1 MIPNAFAG
9 VRVVEL
15 AQFVFVP
22 SAGALLADHGAE
34 VIHVET
40 IEGDPYRNFRGRG
53 DGAVNLSMEQN
64 NRAKKSV
71 AIDLKTAEGR
81 EVFLKLIET
90 ADIFLTSLR
99 PKAIK
104 GLRLDVDDLRA
115 RNPRLVYAR
124 GNGLGFKGAEIDK
137 AGYDAS
143 AFWSRG
149 GFAHILRPE
158 GHEPPAKPRPALGD
172 HTGGISLAYGMA
184 AALYKRAM
192 TGEPSVVDVSLL
204 GTAIWVLSS
213 DVTNTREQTPEQ
225 QRGVGMSWVDP
236 MTANYRTRDG
246 RWIQLMLLQGHKAFV
261 PLTRLLGLDHLLDDA
276 RFNEAG
282 ACKANA
288 EALIDIYAARI
299 GERDWAAWKPVFGA
313 WDEPWELVQTPH
325 EVFDDPMARANGHI
339 FEATAANGQVVQLAS
354 GPVALDGAIAPCG
367 GRGAPALGADTEA
380 LLAEAGIGEDE
391 RARLRAGGFIR

>member
-1 MIPNAFAG
+1 MDAQAFAG

-22 SAGALLADHGAE
+22 SAGVLLADHGAE

-40 IEGDPYRNFRGRG
+40 IDGDPYRNFRGRG
-53 DGAVNLSMEQN
+53 EAAVNYSMEQN
-64 NRAKKSV
+64 NRGKKSI
-71 AIDLKTAEGR
+71 AIDLKTEDGR
-81 EVFLKLIET
+81 EVLLKLIET

-104 GLRLDVDDLRA
+104 ALRLEVDDLRA
-115 RNPRLVYAR
+115 RNPRLIYAR

-184 AALYKRAM
+184 AALFKRAM

-213 DVTNTREQTPEQ
+213 DVTNSQEQTPEQ
-225 QRGVGMSWVDP
+225 QRGIGMSWVDP
-236 MTANYRTRDG
+236 MTTNYRTKDG

-261 PLTRLLGLDHLLDDA
+261 PLTKLLGLDHLLADP
-276 RFNEAG
+276 RFAEAK
-282 ACKANA
+282 ACAANA
-288 EALIDIYAARI
+288 QALIDLYAARI
-299 GERDWAAWKPVFGA
+299 GEEDWAYWQPIFGA
-313 WDEPWELVQTPH
+313 WEEPWELVQTPH

-339 FEATAANGQVVQLAS
+339 IDTVTAKGQPIKVAS
-354 GPVALDGAIAPCG
+354 GPVVLDGAIAPAAG
-367 GRGAPALGADTEA
+367 QGAPALGAHTDE
-380 LLAEAGIGEDE
+380 LLAAAGVGDEE
-391 RARLRAGGFIR
+391 RARLRAAGTIR